1 MRPDLRIINL
11 ETSVT
16 TSDEFWQGK
25 GINYRMHPKNVPCLS
40 QAKIDHWGGNW
51 GYEIPKAHRTFA
63 HKLIDEAGVDVIHGH
78 SSHHVRPIEVYRGK
92 LILYGCG
99 DFINDY
105 EGIGGYEDFRDDL
118 ALMYFPRLSST
129 TGQLIDLQMTPL
141 QIKRFRLQ
149 RASKMDARWLRD
161 TLNRY
166 SGQFGSQV
174 ELNEDDRLYL
184 Q

>member
-1 MRPDLRIINL
+1 
-11 ETSVT
+11 
-16 TSDEFWQGK
+16 
-25 GINYRMHPKNVPCLS
+25 
-40 QAKIDHWGGNW
+40 
-51 GYEIPKAHRTFA
+51 
-63 HKLIDEAGVDVIHGH
+63 
-78 SSHHVRPIEVYRGK
+78 VYRGK

-105 EGIGGYEDFRDDL
+105 EGIGGYENFRDDL